1 MSRIV
6 ENPPAPGTSEWR
18 RIITASKVSAILG
31 ISRFQS
37 QYSVWH
43 EMHGDVE
50 PEVPNRDRMAWGHIA
65 EPSLAGWWVHKH
77 PGAKLNPRRGGTFEI
92 AYTNDALPFSNI
104 ATLDRRAYLP
114 TAPRDQRFHIVECKT
129 AMTLD
134 DWGRPGEEDSV
145 PADYYA
151 QVMFQMGVS
160 GIHQASA
167 VVLGPFGQP
176 EIHDI
181 VFDQGEF
188 DALVDRLVDWQASL
202 DMGIAP
208 PLDPSTSTY
217 ETVRRLHPD
226 IDPEGEV
233 QISLDQ
239 AKDYIK
245 RARAEDE
252 GKAIHREARNEINFL
267 MGKAKYLKC
276 GEVKIADRR
285 AKQGDTPYVQIE
297 KKADLSKVNQ
307 EEEEQ

>member
-6 ENPPAPGTSEWR
+6 EHPPAPGTSEWR
-18 RIITASKVSAILG
+18 RIITASKVPAILG
-31 ISRFQS
+31 ISRFKS
-37 QYSVWH
+37 QYTVWH
-43 EMHGDVE
+43 EMHGDVDPE
-50 PEVPNRDRMAWGHIA
+50 PLDEDRMAWGHIA
-65 EPSLAGWWVHKH
+65 ESSLANWWVHKH
-77 PGAKLNPRRGGTFEI
+77 PGAKLNPRRNGTFEI

-160 GIHQASA
+160 GIHRASA

-181 VFDQGEF
+181 TFDQGEF
-188 DALVDRLVDWQASL
+188 DAIVDRLVDWQTSL

-208 PLDPSTSTY
+208 PLDTSTSTY
-217 ETVRRLHPD
+217 ETVRGLHPD
-226 IDPEGEV
+226 IDPKGEV
-233 QISLDQ
+233 QITLEEAVAYLDTAVGEDD
-239 AKDYIK
+239 AK
-245 RARAEDE
+245 AA
-252 GKAIHREARNEINFL
+252 HRDAKIQVMQR
-267 MGKAKYLKC
+267 MGDAKYLKC
-276 GEVKIADRR
+276 GYIKIAHREAR
-285 AKQGDTPYVQIE
+285 GDKPPFVKFN
-297 KKADLSKVNQ
+297 KKANLTDA
-307 EEEEQ
+307 

>member
-1 MSRIV
+1 MARIV
-6 ENPPAPGTSEWR
+6 ENPPAPGTREHTAM
-18 RIITASKVSAILG
+18 ITASKVPAILG
-31 ISRFQS
+31 ISRFKS
-37 QYSVWH
+37 QYTMWH

-50 PEVPNRDRMAWGHIA
+50 PEVLDPDRMTWGHIA

-77 PGAKLNPRRGGTFEI
+77 PGAKLNPRRNGTFEI
-92 AYTNDALPFSNI
+92 AYTNDDLPFANI

-114 TAPRDQRFHIVECKT
+114 AAPRDKRFHIVECKT

-167 VVLGPFGQP
+167 VVLGPFDEP

-181 VFDQGEF
+181 EFNQGEF
-188 DALVDRLVDWQASL
+188 DAIVDKLVDWQASL
-202 DMGIAP
+202 EMGLEPA
-208 PLDPSTSTY
+208 LDSSASTY
-217 ETVRRLHPD
+217 ETVRGLHPK
-226 IDPEGEV
+226 IDPKGEV
-233 QISLDQ
+233 QITLEE
-239 AKDYIK
+239 AEDYIK

-252 GKAIHREARNEINFL
+252 GKAVHREVRNEINFR

-276 GEVKIADRR
+276 GDVKIADRR
-285 AKQGDTPYVQIE
+285 AKQGGTPYVQIE
-297 KKADLSKVNQ
+297 KKADLTKVNQ
-307 EEEEQ
+307 EDEEQ

>member
-6 ENPPAPGTSEWR
+6 DTPPAPGAREHTR
-18 RIITASKVSAILG
+18 MITASKVPAILG
-31 ISRFQS
+31 ISRFKS
-37 QYSVWH
+37 QYTMWH
-43 EMHGDVE
+43 EMAGNVP
-50 PEVPNRDRMAWGHIA
+50 PEELNKDRMVWGHIA

-92 AYTNDALPFSNI
+92 AYTSDALPFANM

-114 TAPRDQRFHIVECKT
+114 SAPRDQRFHIVECKT

-167 VVLGPFGQP
+167 VVLGPFGEP

-181 VFDQGEF
+181 TFDRGEF
-188 DALVDRLVDWQASL
+188 DAIVDKLVDWQASL
-202 DMGIAP
+202 EMGLAP
-208 PLDPSTSTY
+208 ALDTSASTY
-217 ETVRRLHPD
+217 ETVRGLHPK

-239 AKDYIK
+239 AKDFIK

-276 GEVKIADRR
+276 GDVKIADRR
-285 AKQGDTPYVQIE
+285 VKQGGTPYVQIE

>member
-1 MSRIV
+1 MIRIV
-6 ENPPAPGTSEWR
+6 ENPPQPGTPHHTAM
-18 RIITASKVSAILG
+18 ITASKVPAILG
-31 ISRFQS
+31 ISRFKS
-37 QYSVWH
+37 QYTMWH

-50 PEVPNRDRMAWGHIA
+50 PEVLDPDRMAWGHIA
-65 EPSLAGWWVHKH
+65 EPSLAGWWLHKH

-92 AYTNDALPFSNI
+92 AYANDTLPFPNM

-160 GIHQASA
+160 GIHRASA
-167 VVLGPFGQP
+167 VVLGPFGEP
-176 EIHDI
+176 EIHDLT
-181 VFDQGEF
+181 FDRGEF
-188 DALVDRLVDWQASL
+188 DAIVDKLVDWQASL
-202 DMGIAP
+202 EMGLAP
-208 PLDPSTSTY
+208 TLDSSVSTY
-217 ETVRRLHPD
+217 ETVRGLHPK

-239 AKDYIK
+239 AKDFIK

-252 GKAIHREARNEINFL
+252 GKATHREARNEINFL

-276 GEVKIADRR
+276 GDVKIADRR
-285 AKQGDTPYVQIE
+285 AKQGGTPYVQIE
-297 KKADLSKVNQ
+297 KKADLSKVIQ
-307 EEEEQ
+307 EDEEK

>member
-1 MSRIV
+1 MIRIV
-6 ENPPAPGTSEWR
+6 ENPPQPGTPR
-18 RIITASKVSAILG
+18 HTAMITASKVPAILG
-31 ISRFQS
+31 ISRFKS
-37 QYSVWH
+37 QYTMWH

-50 PEVPNRDRMAWGHIA
+50 PEVLDPDRMAWGHIA

-77 PGAKLNPRRGGTFEI
+77 PGAKLNPRKNGTFEI
-92 AYTNDALPFSNI
+92 AYTSDALPFPNI

-114 TAPRDQRFHIVECKT
+114 TAPRDKRFHIVECKT

-167 VVLGPFGQP
+167 VVLGPFGTP

-181 VFDQGEF
+181 TFDRGEF
-188 DALVDRLVDWQASL
+188 DAIVDKLVDWQASL
-202 DMGIAP
+202 EMGLAP
-208 PLDPSTSTY
+208 ALDSSVSTY
-217 ETVRRLHPD
+217 ETVRGLHPK

-239 AKDYIK
+239 AKDFIK

-252 GKAIHREARNEINFL
+252 GKATHREARNEINFL

-276 GEVKIADRR
+276 GDVKIADRR
-285 AKQGDTPYVQIE
+285 AKQGGTPYVQIE
-297 KKADLSKVNQ
+297 KKADLSKVIQ
-307 EEEEQ
+307 EDEEK

>member
-1 MSRIV
+1 M
-6 ENPPAPGTSEWR
+6 
-18 RIITASKVSAILG
+18 ITASKVPAILG
-31 ISRFQS
+31 VSRFKS
-37 QYSVWH
+37 QYSLWH
-43 EMHGDVE
+43 EMAGNVP
-50 PEVPNRDRMAWGHIA
+50 PEELNKDRMAWGHIA
-65 EPSLAGWWVHKH
+65 EPSLAGWWLHKH
-77 PGAKLNPRRGGTFEI
+77 PGAKLNPKRNGTFEI
-92 AYTNDALPFSNI
+92 AYSSDELPFPNI
-104 ATLDRRAYLP
+104 ATLDRRAYVP
-114 TAPRDQRFHIVECKT
+114 SAPRDQRFHIVECKT

-167 VVLGPFGQP
+167 VVLGPFGKP

-181 VFDQGEF
+181 EF
-188 DALVDRLVDWQASL
+188 NQAELDAIIDRCVAWQASL
-202 DMGIAP
+202 EMGLEP
-208 PLDPSTSTY
+208 PLDRSETTY
-217 ETVRRLHPD
+217 ETVRGLHPD

-239 AKDYIK
+239 AKDFLK

-252 GKAIHREARNEINFL
+252 GEAIHREVRNEINFL

-285 AKQGDTPYVQIE
+285 AKQGGTPYVQIE

-307 EEEEQ
+307 EDEEK

>member
-1 MSRIV
+1 MVTISIV
-6 ENPPAPGTSEWR
+6 ADPPKPGSPEHT
-18 RIITASKVSAILG
+18 RIISASKVPAILG
-31 ISRFQS
+31 VSRFKS
-37 QYSVWH
+37 QYTMWH

-50 PEVPNRDRMAWGHIA
+50 PEVLDPDRMAWGHIA
-65 EPSLAGWWVHKH
+65 EPSLAGWWLHKH
-77 PGAKLNPRRGGTFEI
+77 PGAKLNPKRNGTFEI
-92 AYTNDALPFSNI
+92 AYSSDALPFPNI

-176 EIHDI
+176 EIHDL
-181 VFDQGEF
+181 VFDQAEF
-188 DALVDRLVDWQASL
+188 DAIVDKLVDWQASL

-217 ETVRRLHPD
+217 ETVRGLHPD
-226 IDPEGEV
+226 IDPKGEV
-233 QISLDQ
+233 QITLEEAVTYLDTAVGEDD
-239 AKDYIK
+239 AK
-245 RARAEDE
+245 AA
-252 GKAIHREARNEINFL
+252 HRNAKIQVMQR
-267 MGKAKYLKC
+267 MGDAKYLKC
-276 GEVKIADRR
+276 GDVKIAHREAR
-285 AKQGDTPYVQIE
+285 GDKPPFVKFN
-297 KKADLSKVNQ
+297 KKANLTDA
-307 EEEEQ
+307 

>member
-1 MSRIV
+1 MPRKVS
-6 ENPPAPGTSEWR
+6 NPPAPGTPEHTQM
-18 RIITASKVSAILG
+18 ITASKVPAILG
-31 ISRFQS
+31 ISRFKS
-37 QYSVWH
+37 QYTVWH
-43 EMHGDVE
+43 EMAGLVDPE
-50 PEVPNRDRMAWGHIA
+50 PLDEDRMAWGHIA
-65 EPSLAGWWVHKH
+65 ESSLAGWWVHKH

-92 AYTNDALPFSNI
+92 AYTNEDLPFPNI

-181 VFDQGEF
+181 TFNQGEF
-188 DALVDRLVDWQASL
+188 DAIVDRLVDWQASL
-202 DMGIAP
+202 SMGIAP

-217 ETVRRLHPD
+217 ETVRGLHPD
-226 IDPEGEV
+226 IDPKGEV
-233 QISLDQ
+233 QITYEEAVAYLDAAVGEDDAKAALRQ
-239 AKDYIK
+239 AKIDAMQI
-245 RARAEDE
+245 
-252 GKAIHREARNEINFL
+252 
-267 MGKAKYLKC
+267 MGDAKYLRV
-276 GEVKIADRR
+276 GDVKIADRR
-285 AKQGDTPYVQIE
+285 AKQGGTPYVQIN
-297 KKADLSKVNQ
+297 KKANLTDA
-307 EEEEQ
+307 

>member
-1 MSRIV
+1 M
-6 ENPPAPGTSEWR
+6 
-18 RIITASKVSAILG
+18 ITASKVPAILG
-31 ISRFQS
+31 ISRFKS
-37 QYSVWH
+37 QYTLWH
-43 EMHGDVE
+43 EMAGNVP
-50 PEVPNRDRMAWGHIA
+50 PEELNKDRMAWGHIA
-65 EPSLAGWWVHKH
+65 EPSLAGWWLHKH
-77 PGAKLNPRRGGTFEI
+77 PGAKLNPRRGGTFEL
-92 AYTNDALPFSNI
+92 AYANDELSFPNM

-114 TAPRDQRFHIVECKT
+114 TAPRNERFHIVECKT

-167 VVLGPFGQP
+167 VVLGPFGKP
-176 EIHDI
+176 EIHDV
-181 VFDQGEF
+181 VFRQAEF
-188 DALVDRLVDWQASL
+188 DAIVDKLVDWQASL
-202 DMGIAP
+202 EMGLAP
-208 PLDPSTSTY
+208 DLDSSVSTY
-217 ETVRRLHPD
+217 ETVRGLHPD

-239 AKDYIK
+239 AKDFLK

-285 AKQGDTPYVQIE
+285 ANQGGTPYVQIE

-307 EEEEQ
+307 EDEEK

>member
-1 MSRIV
+1 M
-6 ENPPAPGTSEWR
+6 
-18 RIITASKVSAILG
+18 ITASKVPAILG
-31 ISRFQS
+31 ISRFKS
-37 QYSVWH
+37 QYTVWH
-43 EMHGDVE
+43 EMAGLVDPE
-50 PEVPNRDRMAWGHIA
+50 PLDEDRMAWGHIA

-92 AYTNDALPFSNI
+92 AYTNEDLPFANI

-114 TAPRDQRFHIVECKT
+114 TAPRDERFHIVECKT

-181 VFDQGEF
+181 TFDQGAF
-188 DALVDRLVDWQASL
+188 DAIVDKLVDWQASL
-202 DMGIAP
+202 EMGLAP
-208 PLDPSTSTY
+208 ALDSSVSTY
-217 ETVRRLHPD
+217 ETVRGLHPK

-233 QISLDQ
+233 QITADQ
-239 AKDYIK
+239 AVRFLD
-245 RARAEDE
+245 AAVGVDDAE
-252 GKAIHREARNEINFL
+252 AQHRNARNAATFL
-267 MGKAKYLKC
+267 MGEAKYLKC
-276 GEVKIADRR
+276 GDVKIADRR
-285 AKQGDTPYVQIE
+285 AKQGGTPYVQIN
-297 KKADLSKVNQ
+297 KKADLTKVNQ